1 MSAVYAHIPDY
12 TFPDGK
18 DRIYIQGLDI
28 PDPYNRGDV
37 TWDTNTD
44 VPVLVIEVEPS
55 EDEQPYRDALRDA
68 GFNIVGKDSSDNWI
82 LEELGQ

>member
-1 MSAVYAHIPDY
+1 M
-12 TFPDGK
+12 
-18 DRIYIQGLDI
+18 DI

-55 EDEQPYRDALRDA
+55 EDEQPYRDALRDK
-68 GFNIVGKDSSDNWI
+68 GFNVVGTDDYGDWI
-82 LEELGQ
+82 LEEL

>member
-1 MSAVYAHIPDY
+1 VSAVYAHIPDY

-18 DRIYIQGLDI
+18 DRIYIHGMDI

-55 EDEQPYRDALRDA
+55 EDEQPYRVALRDK
-68 GFNIVGKDSSDNWI
+68 GFNVVGTDDYGDWI
-82 LEELGQ
+82 LEEL